1 MSATVE
7 TRFSNDTARLYEK
20 MEERMLARDQVGA
33 SLAFYDLVKA
43 GRPLNEMIAESVRIH
58 APFTHVPYH
67 ERIDDGYVNF
77 VNNDHCL
84 LSARATINLARM
96 LPGDV
101 AMLPM
106 AQTIWY
112 IPTGLDIWNQKLG
125 AAPGHYTRGY
135 DGTIENPPKPAVYWP
150 DSEPLR
156 EAGPLAER
164 LGRWMTR
171 VHRGEVMDAYRS
183 FLGLM
188 EDKAN
193 RRAVLAELVF
203 AGLIDVQD
211 RMYLN
216 RSYTTG
222 HKGYRARATVEL
234 GDALGWDNAHQV
246 IYAGAL
252 DIAVGPRWYSLYEM
266 ACNTIKEQIE
276 GQVLRAMPYHGV
288 SAAEAAM
295 LANTAALTAEE
306 EAGLVHAVLY
316 RDEPEN
322 TAAITALLRAG
333 KDPRRIIDALQIAAA
348 QLTIDTHGANN
359 FSMPMHCYEYTNA
372 LGWFFDNFDHPRRL
386 RLLYVGAAFV
396 TMTSHHQKHTGE
408 MVARPIAAPA
418 GADRLS
424 AMALLARIDAA
435 ICLQNTAESQAWVQ
449 AYLDNVADRM
459 PLVRALALAACKIG
473 NDPHN
478 QEIPQNMLEDYA
490 KNRSP
495 NRDRLLLACTQHCA
509 GHRKYGDILE
519 AAQRFSDGTGVTL
532 Q

>member
-1 MSATVE
+1 MATPTPSRAHNE
-7 TRFSNDTARLYEK
+7 ATPLYEK

-33 SLAFYDLVKA
+33 SVAFYDLVKA
-43 GRPLNEMIAESVRIH
+43 GRPLNEIIAESVRIH
-58 APFTHVPYH
+58 APYTHVPYH

-84 LSARATINLARM
+84 LSARATINLAGM
-96 LPGDV
+96 VPAKL

-112 IPTGLDIWNQKLG
+112 IPTGLDVWNQKLG
-125 AAPGHYTRGY
+125 KAPGHYTRGY
-135 DGTIENPPKPAVYWP
+135 EGKIENPPAPAVYWP

-156 EAGPLAER
+156 ETGPLGER
-164 LGRWMTR
+164 LGNWMTR

-188 EDKAN
+188 EDRPN

-211 RMYLN
+211 RMFYN

-252 DIAVGPRWYSLYEM
+252 DIAVGPRWYSVYEM
-266 ACNTIKEQIE
+266 ACNTIKEQIDGE
-276 GQVLRAMPYHGV
+276 TLRAIPYGGV
-288 SAAEAAM
+288 SAAEAAL
-295 LANTAALTAEE
+295 LANTAPLSREE
-306 EAGLVHAVLY
+306 EDELIEMVLF
-316 RDEPEN
+316 RDEPDN
-322 TAAITALLRAG
+322 TRIITTLLRAG
-333 KDPRRIIDALQIAAA
+333 RDPRRIIDALQIAAA
-348 QLTIDTHGANN
+348 QLTTDTHGANN

-372 LGWFFDNFDHPRRL
+372 LGWFFDSFDHPRRL
-386 RLLYVGAAFV
+386 RLLYVAAAFIS
-396 TMTSHHQKHTGE
+396 MTAHHQLHTGE
-408 MVARPIAAPA
+408 MIARPVPAPPGA
-418 GADRLS
+418 ERLGAD
-424 AMALLARIDAA
+424 ALLARIDAA
-435 ICLQNTAESQAWVQ
+435 ICLQNAEEAQAWVR
-449 AYLDNVADRM
+449 AYLENIADRG
-459 PLVRALALAACKIG
+459 PLVRSLALAACKIG

-478 QEIPQNMLEDYA
+478 QEIPQNMLEDFG

-495 NRDRLLLACTQHCA
+495 YRDRLLLACAQHCA

-519 AAQRFSDGTGVTL
+519 AARRFSDGIGVAL
-532 Q
+532 